1 VAVNASDFLAGAAP
15 VSTIVSVTGN
25 QGTLPTG
32 SYVINPSGTNPLQV
46 SLTAKAGLIYTLT
59 IQTTD
64 SFGNTTT
71 STVDVIGYSPL
82 PPIRRM

>member
-25 QGTLPTG
+25 QGTLPA
-32 SYVINPSGTNPLQV
+32 SNYVINPSGTNPLQV
-46 SLTAKAGLIYTLT
+46 TLTAQAGLIYTLT